1 VRESGGGLQQLV
13 VKKIMDEPAV
23 WSRAGAYADWD
34 TTLKSLQRNLGAR
47 SIHLVEEG
55 DMLKIL

>member
-23 WSRAGAYADWD
+23 WSQAGADADWD